1 VKVNVTGDTK
11 VLKSLSTFDP
21 EIAKTLGNNMSK
33 IRKDIVA
40 DTKEAYTPRAG
51 RLYNWRNRA
60 AKTPRGRR
68 NADGTLSTLL
78 TRGGAGWPP
87 WSVPNM
93 RKGVKSSRRDLVVTV
108 RVTEAAAA
116 IYELAGS
123 KTKGESPQGRAFISG
138 LPPLFSR
145 QFRGRALRPALMK
158 HYARGRRI
166 IDKDVADVIRTIQR
180 MID

>member
-1 VKVNVTGDTK
+1 
-11 VLKSLSTFDP
+11 
-21 EIAKTLGNNMSK
+21 
-33 IRKDIVA
+33 
-40 DTKEAYTPRAG
+40 
-51 RLYNWRNRA
+51 
-60 AKTPRGRR
+60 
-68 NADGTLSTLL
+68 
-78 TRGGAGWPP
+78 
-87 WSVPNM
+87 M
-93 RKGVKSSRRDLVVTV
+93 RKGVKSNRRGLVISVSVTD
-108 RVTEAAAA
+108 AAAA

-123 KTKGESPQGRAFISG
+123 KTKGNSPQGRKFIAG